1 MSRTANLSLGVT
13 EEQRQEI
20 REAFDLFDADASG
33 TIDAGELKTAMRAL
47 GFEPDDAE
55 IETLIATVDTDA
67 SGTISFDEFLE
78 MMTSKIEAKD
88 MLAEVTKAYDLFRE
102 GGEGGITFD
111 HLRRVAKELGD
122 DSDDDYVQGMLDEA
136 DLDGSG
142 ELSFEEWLAVMRW
155 AGLLPTEGGAAASA
169 GVSAS
174 RSASIASQ
182 SASRSG
188 SIASQSASRSASTVS
203 QSASRSGSISQSAS
217 RSGSIASQSASRSGS
232 ITSLSG
238 QTSTEVTRNTSIA
251 SSVGGRYDQDPNK
264 LSSVNSDGRQYVTV
278 TESDTFTEEV
288 VETEDT
294 YTEVTSQV
302 SSSRKNSSVSV
313 QSSS

>member
-55 IETLIATVDTDA
+55 IETLIASVDTDA

-88 MLAEVTKAYDLFRE
+88 MMAEVTKAYDLFRE

-136 DLDGSG
+136 DIDGSG

-203 QSASRSGSISQSAS
+203 QSASRSGSI
-217 RSGSIASQSASRSGS
+217 ASQSASR
-232 ITSLSG
+232 SG

-264 LSSVNSDGRQYVTV
+264 LSSINSNGRQYVTV

-288 VETEDT
+288 IETEDT